1 MNQGFKYYK
10 MKPYQYFTVSV
21 GKDFLTSQNPE
32 ATKEMIDKF
41 DYVKKFAW
49 QKHCNKVKRQL
60 TNWEKLFV
68 TYITDKGLNI

>member
-21 GKDFLTSQNPE
+21 GKDFLTLNQNPE

-49 QKHCNKVKRQL
+49 QKHC
-60 TNWEKLFV
+60 
-68 TYITDKGLNI
+68 